1 MRQQPQQSQIPR
13 GPHLCLLPAPAWDVN
28 QPSTW
33 HPEHQE
39 ACHWTHWGGGIFLL
53 CFPEIPLSLMLLAS
67 SCHMQGTLHGLKRR
81 MKEGR
86 VLKDGEER
94 RGDTEDLEAPWR
106 RQDRQQVEWLAQ
118 RHRIRRCWC
127 EPSLLQR
134 RPLDA
139 VRQ

>member
-1 MRQQPQQSQIPR
+1 
-13 GPHLCLLPAPAWDVN
+13 
-28 QPSTW
+28 
-33 HPEHQE
+33 
-39 ACHWTHWGGGIFLL
+39 
-53 CFPEIPLSLMLLAS
+53 
-67 SCHMQGTLHGLKRR
+67 

-94 RGDTEDLEAPWR
+94 RGDTDDLEAPWR
-106 RQDRQQVEWLAQ
+106 RQHRQQVEWLTQ

-127 EPSLLQR
+127 EPSLLQW